1 MVYFVPLPL
10 GITLQSQSQVNE
22 VCYSTK
28 SLFSPSCLVLF
39 IYIKYILFYLSV
51 KRRKH
56 NLKERILRCIPSSSL
71 ITHYAYRI
79 LYFFAPGPFLNLI
92 SNPTNKHVF
101 DFFKHFTSCR
111 KSFSRFFLNSKLQ
124 LAALIL
130 LLFLIIISNTSLL
143 NPGPKIHGLTCF
155 FQNIQGLT
163 TFTSLGKSF
172 PEINQTKI
180 TEFQSH
186 IFEFSPDI
194 IILNETWL
202 KPTIK
207 DEEILPPK
215 LYKIFRLDRSLSSH
229 PPDPLNPRKFK
240 LNGGG
245 VLIAVKN
252 ELNLN
257 PKLNNL
263 TCRAEALT
271 VELSL
276 PNKKKICVSTLYRV
290 GTLGRDNFNRI
301 KQYYNSIFAS
311 KKYKHAYI
319 IGDFSLE
326 SVNWENNSSSDNT
339 HSLFLDLFNN
349 LGLAQLITC
358 PTHRHGNILDILL
371 YDSPDMIENLAIL
384 EPGCFV
390 QSDHSPITFTVK
402 AAIKRSKPVKGT
414 VYNYKNADWKSL
426 NYDLNRVDW
435 EQLLN
440 YTDIHNA
447 WSIFK
452 NKLTSITDLHIPKI
466 KIKNACQ
473 SPWFDSEVF
482 RLNKKKEHFRK
493 LFKQTKTQYHYSKYS
508 SLRKS
513 LKA

>member
-1 MVYFVPLPL
+1 MVYFVPLSL

-39 IYIKYILFYLSV
+39 IYIKNILFYLSV
-51 KRRKH
+51 KRRKR

-124 LAALIL
+124 LVALIL

-172 PEINQTKI
+172 PDINQTKI

-207 DEEILPPK
+207 DEEILPTK

-240 LNGGG
+240 LSGGG

-319 IGDFSLE
+319 IGDFNLE

-349 LGLAQLITC
+349 LGLA
-358 PTHRHGNILDILL
+358 
-371 YDSPDMIENLAIL
+371 
-384 EPGCFV
+384 
-390 QSDHSPITFTVK
+390 
-402 AAIKRSKPVKGT
+402 
-414 VYNYKNADWKSL
+414 
-426 NYDLNRVDW
+426 
-435 EQLLN
+435 
-440 YTDIHNA
+440 
-447 WSIFK
+447 
-452 NKLTSITDLHIPKI
+452 
-466 KIKNACQ
+466 
-473 SPWFDSEVF
+473 
-482 RLNKKKEHFRK
+482 
-493 LFKQTKTQYHYSKYS
+493 
-508 SLRKS
+508 
-513 LKA
+513 